1 MDKKIDLKNLWEQ
14 CRQWMTDKGFKKWFR
29 KDNFIILILAGIL
42 LVIIALPA
50 DKGAR
55 EGEETAKHDTGGG
68 MSEVGA
74 PKEEGREREADE
86 DYIADMEERLT
97 EALSQTADV
106 GRVKVMITL
115 KASRELVVEKEQPV
129 SRSST
134 EEKDSQGGSR
144 VTASVESEE
153 KTVYRTNGSES
164 EPYVIKTLTPQIE
177 GVLVVAEGAGSGTVN
192 RTIVEIAQA
201 LFGVEAHKV
210 KVVRM
215 NQKAAGQE

>member
-14 CRQWMTDKGFKKWFR
+14 CRQWMADKGFKKWFR
-29 KDNFIILILAGIL
+29 KDNFIIMILVGVL
-42 LVIIALPA
+42 LVIIALPT
-50 DKGAR
+50 DKSTR
-55 EGEETAKHDTGGG
+55 KGEETVKPDTGGG
-68 MSEVGA
+68 TPEADVPEA
-74 PKEEGREREADE
+74 EGREQEADE
-86 DYIADMEERLT
+86 DYAANMEMRLT
-97 EALSQTADV
+97 EALSQMADV
-106 GRVKVMITL
+106 GKVKVMITL
-115 KASRELVVEKEQPV
+115 KASSELVVEKEQPV

-144 VTASVESEE
+144 VTASVESEAN
-153 KTVYRTNGSES
+153 TVYKTDGSVS
-164 EPYVIKTLTPQIE
+164 EPYVIKTLAPQIE

-215 NQKAAGQE
+215 NQTAAGQ